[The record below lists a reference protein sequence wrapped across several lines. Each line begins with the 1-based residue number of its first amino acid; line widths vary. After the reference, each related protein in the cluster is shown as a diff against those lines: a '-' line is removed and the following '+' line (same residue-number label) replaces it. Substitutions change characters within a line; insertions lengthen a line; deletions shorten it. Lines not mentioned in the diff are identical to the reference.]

1 MRDLLGGRRHPDTPF
16 PRHTQRRAHSD
27 IVRGWRWP
35 GLRPGGWGAGRI
47 VQGYIL
53 LTTEAADLSLSLPFR
68 SHLAQRLAPSP
79 WLEFIWWDGG
89 AQLEDRR
96 ASWLH
101 DPLPGASNSVWS
113 RDAARTPPNL
123 DPSCDPEIPDAAWE
137 EKVRRPSTP
146 GRPGLRC
153 RGGAAEL
160 GEAGDRGALC
170 PLPGLICQAGQESVA
185 PSCAH
190 AA

>member
-137 EKVRRPSTP
+137 ERVR
-146 GRPGLRC
+146 GRPRLGARAC
-153 RGGAAEL
+153 AAEVEPRSWERQAA
-160 GEAGDRGALC
+160 EAPFALSRVLFAKRGRRA
-170 PLPGLICQAGQESVA
+170 
-185 PSCAH
+185 
-190 AA
+190 